1 MLKGRFETSLSKG
14 GIFILRTSPRTLPAT
29 SARTRERLREVGH
42 DYPYSMYGRWRAFCA
57 TANALGAKIKAG
69 SYQSFRTYLH
79 LLHRLGLVE
88 RELRPI
94 GRLTC
99 PYCGREIPVY
109 PQMIRRKSGRIEPV
123 HYSLIHAREEDPA
136 WLRSYQALFPST
148 DWRRKTPEE
157 KRRLRKRYG

>member
-1 MLKGRFETSLSKG
+1 MRRACRRG

-99 PYCGREIPVY
+99 PYCGREIPRLPPDDKEKKGEDRARPLLPHTCQRRRPRMAEALSGAL
-109 PQMIRRKSGRIEPV
+109 PQHRLEKEDSGG
-123 HYSLIHAREEDPA
+123 EEEA
-136 WLRSYQALFPST
+136 
-148 DWRRKTPEE
+148 EE
-157 KRRLRKRYG
+157 EIWE